1 MTQRK
6 NNLVIPKSLTP
17 EEAAIRLEAN
27 VIKVKLLGKD
37 VWANFSKN
45 ILAGKNKPEFVQ
57 ESFNCSKEVAD
68 YILSLSLM
76 DLHFNTAESLEEERK
91 LLHER
96 KAYN

>member
-1 MTQRK
+1 MVKKK
-6 NNLVIPKSLTP
+6 NNIVIPKSLTP

-27 VIKVKLLGKD
+27 AIKVKLLEND

-57 ESFNCSKEVAD
+57 EFFNCSKEVAD

-76 DLHFNTAESLEEERK
+76 DLHFSTPESLEEERQ
-91 LLHER
+91 LLLEG
-96 KAYN
+96 KAYK